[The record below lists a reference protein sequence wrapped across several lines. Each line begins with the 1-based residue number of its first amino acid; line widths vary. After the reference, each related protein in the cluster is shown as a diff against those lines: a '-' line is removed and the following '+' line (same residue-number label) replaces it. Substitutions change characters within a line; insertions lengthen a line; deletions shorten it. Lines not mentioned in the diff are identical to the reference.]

1 MTTKSADS
9 HVELMHPWAR
19 DAKLVSGESPK
30 STSQGL
36 RDWESKNFSVFL
48 EQPHLLKQQIEQKMS
63 QGFPVSN
70 GILGNG
76 LIHMQITK
84 QVTLSKK
91 AVREK
96 KALPPD
102 PRETLFFAPQWK
114 DYPEHLHIPSLGM
127 SAKSN

>member
-1 MTTKSADS
+1 MGPRCKTCVGRKSEI
-9 HVELMHPWAR
+9 H
-19 DAKLVSGESPK
+19 KSG
-30 STSQGL
+30 SQGL
-36 RDWESKNFSVFL
+36 GEQEFFEFL
-48 EQPHLLKQQIEQKMS
+48 EQPHLLKQQMEQKMS

-70 GILGNG
+70 GIFGNG

-102 PRETLFFAPQWK
+102 PRETLFFAPQ
-114 DYPEHLHIPSLGM
+114 
-127 SAKSN
+127 